1 MKRILILII
10 GLIGVAYGQY
20 SPTSAK
26 SRFVNGLALG
36 TKLDSY
42 FNAADSNAIYWRAD
56 SSLMA
61 KYKGTARALAFKGDS
76 TGILS
81 QVVRTYGNQTINGF
95 KTFNEKAIFD
105 SSVWVWRGKQKA
117 LQNVAVGY
125 NSLLNNT
132 YILNQFPPFAG
143 GDLNVAI
150 GYKALE
156 ENTDGRRNTAV
167 GATTLNKT
175 TTGNYNTAV
184 GAVAMFRN
192 TTGVGNTALGVQAL
206 QYNTTGIYNTALGTS
221 ALLYNETA
229 DYNVAI
235 GRQTLLNATTG
246 GYNTA
251 VGSQAMQT
259 STTGIDNTALGYASL
274 FSNTT
279 GGYNLGLGIQAGYDV
294 TTGSNN
300 IFLGRNT
307 GRGITTG
314 SGNNILGGQVTGL
327 SPTLEN
333 YTIIADGVGNRR
345 INIPAS
351 GNVLI
356 GTETDDLT
364 AQLVVNG
371 NAKVTGV
378 LLMGQNVA
386 MNGTSN
392 YVDFRGTNYA
402 RFANTDGTTQYGYI
416 QHNATDMV
424 LQNDVSGGKFLFNKA
439 VTITGKMTAD
449 TIVKSG
455 GTSSQ
460 YLMADGSVRTNVT
473 SSIDTGRAAAQIV
486 TGGSL
491 NSVRDSVIN
500 AAVLKTGSTMTGTLN
515 GTDASYSGS
524 ISGATFQSVGVTPSN
539 TAGFNN
545 TLYLE
550 RNVPSLTLS
559 NTGTNTGKFTLG
571 VSNGAIGFWNNATSA
586 YEIQID
592 PITSQAINI
601 NRATVI
607 ASSTTTPKIIGNS
620 STPSIAGGSAT
631 YIGTGAST
639 SVSGNDMAG
648 EITLVTGTGCT
659 STGASNRSAL
669 SVTFSSAYTAAPIV
683 QIQAIQQGGLSS
695 TDGPTNQTFFLR
707 RDAVGTSGF
716 TVYLPVGTTLT
727 DSTTYLITYQVIGR

>member
-1 MKRILILII
+1 MNKMKKALIFLFAII
-10 GLIGVAYGQY
+10 NIAYGQ
-20 SPTSAK
+20 SQPTTSK
-26 SRFVNGLALG
+26 PRFVNGVYIG
-36 TKLDSY
+36 TKPNSY
-42 FNAADSNAIYWRAD
+42 FTFADSNAIYWRAD

-76 TGILS
+76 TNILS
-81 QVVRTYGNQTINGF
+81 QVVRTFGNQNIGGIKSFDTTVI
-95 KTFNEKAIFD
+95 AD
-105 SSVWVWRGKQKA
+105 SSVWVWRGNQKA

-143 GDLNVAI
+143 GDLNTAI
-150 GYKALE
+150 GYKSLE
-156 ENTDGRRNTAV
+156 LNTDGRRNTAV

-184 GAVAMFRN
+184 GAVAMFEN

-259 STTGIDNTALGYASL
+259 STTGVYNTALGYASL

-279 GGYNLGLGIQAGYDV
+279 GGYNIGIGIQAGYDV

-333 YTIIADGVGNRR
+333 YTIIADGIGNRR

-386 MNGTSN
+386 MNGTN
-392 YVDFRGTNYA
+392 HYIDFRGTNYA
-402 RFANTDGTTQYGYI
+402 RFANTDGTIRYGYI

-424 LQNDVSGGKFLFNKA
+424 LQNDVSGGKFTFNKA
-439 VTITGKMTAD
+439 VTISGKMTAD
-449 TIVKSG
+449 TIIKSG

-460 YLMADGSVRTNVT
+460 YLMADGSVKTNVT
-473 SSIDTGRAAAQIV
+473 SSIDTGRAVSQIA
-486 TGGSL
+486 TGGAL
-491 NSVRDSVIN
+491 NSVKDSITALFSGGTYSPSFSNFTNITSVTADRPFQYQKIGN
-500 AAVLKTGSTMTGTLN
+500 IVNVTGSMLYTVTSPAANTLFTISLPFASSSVFSYDLTGIVSQQSNLPDMTGV
-515 GTDASYSGS
+515 DVYA
-524 ISGATFQSVGVTPSN
+524 
-539 TAGFNN
+539 
-545 TLYLE
+545 
-550 RNVPSLTLS
+550 
-559 NTGTNTGKFTLG
+559 
-571 VSNGAIGFWNNATSA
+571 
-586 YEIQID
+586 
-592 PITSQAINI
+592 
-601 NRATVI
+601 
-607 ASSTTTPKIIGNS
+607 STTGS
-620 STPSIAGGSAT
+620 GMLGARVQFVSTANLITRIRINFT
-631 YIGTGAST
+631 YIT
-639 SVSGNDMAG
+639 
-648 EITLVTGTGCT
+648 
-659 STGASNRSAL
+659 
-669 SVTFSSAYTAAPIV
+669 
-683 QIQAIQQGGLSS
+683 Q
-695 TDGPTNQTFFLR
+695 
-707 RDAVGTSGF
+707 
-716 TVYLPVGTTLT
+716 
-727 DSTTYLITYQVIGR
+727 